1 MAVDQAVSDELK
13 SVIVQ
18 LMQADYL
25 RDFNLG
31 GGTNLAIRHNHRV
44 STDIDLFSQGVV
56 GVERLRAISA
66 YFRSTFKDGLLG
78 LLEENFGDNQM
89 AFLRVNVQRN
99 GVPIKI
105 DIIQNIPLLHPIET
119 FDNIRLIN
127 ELDIGALKLVS
138 AVNRG
143 TQKDFGDLLLLCGLY
158 SLERLHT
165 ELMKRE
171 SMFIGKE
178 FGTIFNV
185 EGLPSGLA
193 GDLSALGNFNRA
205 TDRKSESNRLILTEN
220 SIIPGSWPELGLRW
234 AGIVA
239 AYAKSKGLRF
249 TPPSRKRRWKNKGIG
264 L

>member
-1 MAVDQAVSDELK
+1 MATDQAVSDEMK
-13 SVIVQ
+13 SVILQ
-18 LMQADYL
+18 LMQADCL

-44 STDIDLFSQGVV
+44 STDIDLFSQDVV
-56 GVERLRAISA
+56 GVERLREISS
-66 YFRSTFKDGLLG
+66 YFRSNFKDGLLG
-78 LLEENFGDNQM
+78 LMEENFGDNQM

-99 GVPIKI
+99 RVPIKI
-105 DIIQNIPLLHPIET
+105 DIIQNIPLLHPIEI
-119 FDNIRLIN
+119 FDNIRLIH

-138 AVNRG
+138 AADRG

-158 SLERLHT
+158 SLEKLHF

-171 SMFIGKE
+171 NTFIGKE

-193 GDLSALGNFNRA
+193 SDLSALGNFNRA
-205 TDRKSESNRLILTEN
+205 TDRKRESNRLILTEN
-220 SIIPGSWPELGLRW
+220 SMIPGSWPELGQRW
-234 AGIVA
+234 TGVVET
-239 AYAKSKGLRF
+239 YARSKGLRF
-249 TPPSRKRRWKNKGIG
+249 SPPSRKRKWKNKGIG